1 MKKIKFSLKT
11 RKYSKDLKFRIFIR
25 EEEDRL
31 KSWKNQYIEKIEN
44 EILSYK
50 EKIDKLNLTLQ
61 ALKNE

>member
-1 MKKIKFSLKT
+1 MSYKQYDRDGNKF
-11 RKYSKDLKFRIFIR
+11 YSCAW

-31 KSWKNQYIEKIEN
+31 QSWKNQYIEKIEN
-44 EILSYK
+44 EIASYK